1 MRRLFKKL
9 RRKLDYLDD
18 ERIEQIRQ
26 AYLYALEGH
35 KGQKRRTGEPYI
47 THPVDVACVLAD
59 YKLDHLTVMG
69 ALLHDTIED
78 TFIEKEDIEE
88 RFGDTVAN
96 IVDGV
101 SKLDKIHFTSR
112 VEAQAENFRKLI
124 LAMSQDIRVIFLKLA
139 DRLHNMRTLGT
150 HHMVKKRRIARETL
164 EIYAPIAK
172 RLGMRDL
179 SVELEE
185 ISFREMYPM
194 RYRVLQNAVKRAR
207 GDRKK
212 ILMQI
217 ENTFRDGFQAAKFPI
232 CQIIGREK
240 HLYSIYRKMKN
251 KKLSFNE
258 IMDVY
263 AFRMIVDDV
272 DTCYRVLG
280 LVHSLYKPVAERF
293 KDYIA
298 IPKAN
303 GYQSLHTTLF
313 GPYGLPIEVQIRT
326 TEMDRM
332 ANQGIAAHWMYK
344 VPKDG
349 SGQATQHSAEQWVQ
363 NLLEMQRNTGSSL
376 EFIEN
381 VKVDLFP
388 DEVYVFTPKGHI
400 KSLPAGATVIDFAYS
415 VHTDI
420 GNHCVSARVDRQVTS
435 LSAQLV
441 NGQTIE
447 VITSPNAR
455 PQPAWVDFAV
465 TGKAKNAIRHFLKN
479 CKRSE
484 SISLGR
490 KLLKQALV
498 NYSISMRQLSTE
510 SLQPVLQEMQLTSF
524 DDMLEQIGL
533 GNRIANLVA
542 EQLVRYLST
551 GESVSEPASD
561 EPITVQGTEGMTLD
575 FARCCHPIPGDAI
588 SGVITVGQGV
598 VVHKETCPSLMRLRR
613 NPSRVIP
620 LRWSQTSSQD
630 FVASLAIELT
640 NRRGTLAE
648 LALAAS
654 DAGAN
659 IEDIQV
665 TEREGAHCMVRF
677 ELRVQ
682 DRGHLAAVLRRF
694 RRLSAVLRIDRL

>member
-1 MRRLFKKL
+1 
-9 RRKLDYLDD
+9 
-18 ERIEQIRQ
+18 
-26 AYLYALEGH
+26 
-35 KGQKRRTGEPYI
+35 
-47 THPVDVACVLAD
+47 
-59 YKLDHLTVMG
+59 
-69 ALLHDTIED
+69 
-78 TFIEKEDIEE
+78 
-88 RFGDTVAN
+88 
-96 IVDGV
+96 
-101 SKLDKIHFTSR
+101 
-112 VEAQAENFRKLI
+112 
-124 LAMSQDIRVIFLKLA
+124 
-139 DRLHNMRTLGT
+139 MRTLNT
-150 HHMVKKRRIARETL
+150 HHAVKKRRIARETL

-172 RLGMRDL
+172 RLGMREL

-194 RYRVLQNAVKRAR
+194 RYRVLQNAVKQAR

-212 ILMQI
+212 ILGQI
-217 ENTFRDGFQAAKFPI
+217 EMTFRDGFQVAKFPI
-232 CQIIGREK
+232 CHIIGREK
-240 HLYSIYRKMKN
+240 HLYSIYRKMRN

-344 VPKDG
+344 APKDG
-349 SGQATQHSAEQWVQ
+349 AGSATQQNAEQWVQ

-400 KSLPAGATVIDFAYS
+400 RSLPAGATVIDFAYS

-420 GNHCVSARVDRQVTS
+420 GNHCVSARVDRQVAS

-447 VITSPNAR
+447 ILTSPDAR
-455 PQPAWVDFAV
+455 PQPSWIDFAA

-484 SISLGR
+484 SIALGR
-490 KLLKQALV
+490 KLLKQALIS
-498 NYSISMRQLSTE
+498 YGISIRQLTTDL
-510 SLQPVLQEMQLTSF
+510 LQPVLQEMQLVSF

-542 EQLVRYLST
+542 EQLARYLKT
-551 GESVSEPASD
+551 GENFSEATMD
-561 EPITVQGTEGMTLD
+561 EPISVQGTEGMPLE
-575 FARCCHPIPGDAI
+575 FARCCHPIPGDPI
-588 SGVITVGQGV
+588 SGIISVGEGVI
-598 VVHKETCPSLMRLRR
+598 VHKESCNTLMRLRR

-620 LRWSQTSSQD
+620 LRWSQTGSQD
-630 FVASLAIELT
+630 FLASLVVELK
-640 NRRGTLAE
+640 NQRGALAE

-665 TEREGAHCMVRF
+665 TDREGAHCVVRL

-682 DRGHLAAVLRRF
+682 DRGHLAAILRRF
-694 RRLSAVLRIDRL
+694 RRLSTVLRIDRF